1 MEDNIPDV
9 PTTEELP
16 NYEVVPL
23 PPEEPRDPS
32 KTGPKPKQLKA
43 VEVFGYEVG
52 RGLRKKV
59 VTPEDVYKLAALGCT
74 DREIARWFDIAETTL
89 KTNFSEIM
97 AKGREDV
104 KMALRQAQL
113 KLALSGNAVMQI
125 WLGKNLLGQSD
136 NPTNSDANAP
146 LPWNED

>member
-23 PPEEPRDPS
+23 SPEEPRDPS

-43 VEVFGYEVG
+43 VEVYGYEVG

-74 DREIARWFDIAETTL
+74 DSEIARWFDIAETTL